1 MRREIW
7 RCSSLTF
14 YIGLKDANSEFAS
27 FKRIDEV
34 VRVHLH
40 ISRRIARRGIW
51 CSKKVTSE
59 IFEKKILPWNITW
72 VFKKK
77 YKTKKKKFQLK
88 FTFPKSTSY
97 CEFKTVSRS
106 SIVYLVQKWS
116 PCTLDQANTESSC
129 ILRRSWKSALNPES
143 AQVPSFVKLLFYFYI
158 LYTGIYLFLVYI
170 FICMYSMYYASSTSW
185 VI

>member
-14 YIGLKDANSEFAS
+14 YIGLKDAGSDPAS

-88 FTFPKSTSY
+88 FTFPKFTSY

-143 AQVPSFVKLLFYFYI
+143 APWFFITFCRIPTGTLFSRF
-158 LYTGIYLFLVYI
+158 LFLVWFKI
-170 FICMYSMYYASSTSW
+170 
-185 VI
+185 